1 MGAVGGGG
9 STSPLPPHTS
19 QRRWPTPSHFL
30 QFPIVIPAIIRF
42 PVPLQ
47 ARQALVLWPWHL
59 GHKTLSGIICF
70 LRYLL
75 MKIWDEAALG
85 RWGKGLTSPRPPRSQ
100 SGPLKREEGTPYSGT
115 VLCSANAALRWI
127 KFLSENDQARCFHLE
142 RAALRA
148 MAVRFFAE
156 RDLARARPP
165 FWPPFRPRAT
175 AAGSFSVGSIASCA
189 MRDAISTTRLMS
201 QAGLR
206 GRLDDID

>member
-1 MGAVGGGG
+1 VGGGG

-127 KFLSENDQARCFHLE
+127 KFLSENDQVRYFHLE

-148 MAVRFFAE
+148 MAVRRCGFPAIANSASVCQSV
-156 RDLARARPP
+156 L
-165 FWPPFRPRAT
+165 RAT
-175 AAGSFSVGSIASCA
+175 SRKFCNGKPLSVYRAATIYCGIFGP
-189 MRDAISTTRLMS
+189 D
-201 QAGLR
+201 LR
-206 GRLDDID
+206 GRLGTG